1 MNYFDKYLKYKAK
14 YLNLLNEI
22 ITGGMAKRAIKTG
35 IIDTF
40 LFTYYNVDNWND
52 LFIKIRN
59 DNSIT
64 NIQKI
69 NLLKNELG
77 DIEHLLNDED
87 NTDKT
92 NKALGRKI
100 LDIIKYE
107 LETYYKI
114 ASIEIDFT
122 LLNATTKTPN
132 LYFNTINDKA
142 KDKSIGLDD
151 INKIRGEIN
160 EEDITEKQSIKL
172 SIIDNDNSIG
182 YNTKN
187 FKAYDNNFKDTIKNA
202 FTVNNK
208 VPSEQMIINHI
219 LSFVPVDIIKDN
231 TIWEIKSLSDTDK
244 DSNSIKNTKLKG
256 YKKENISIGGILI
269 GGTMCFDFEFT
280 PDGKKIKNIIFELV
294 GKKQIGFNGN
304 PIYDPNGINI
314 KMPILKE
321 NPNGY
326 DYYWYMSNSSGDRYY
341 SPLSDQTE
349 INNFINELKKLNI
362 DITKIIN
369 SRDFVKQLRYKNISL
384 DKINMLNS
392 KYLYYETNSYN
403 FEYLSTVTYDNK
415 TYYLIPKKTSI
426 KLPPSY
432 TDGYSEI
439 FKKDEF
445 LNEYGALFNLRINYN
460 YYI

>member
-14 YLNLLNEI
+14 YLNLLNDI
-22 ITGGMAKRAIKTG
+22 ITGGMSKRSIQTG
-35 IIDTF
+35 EYDAF
-40 LFTYYNVDNWND
+40 LFTYYNVDNWDSLLIN
-52 LFIKIRN
+52 IKN
-59 DNSIT
+59 DNNIT

-69 NLLKNELG
+69 NLLENELG
-77 DIEHLLNDED
+77 DIEHSLNDED
-87 NTDKT
+87 NTDET

-100 LDIIKYE
+100 LDIIKNE

-114 ASIEIDFT
+114 DSMEIDLI
-122 LLNATTKTPN
+122 LLNATTKKSN
-132 LYFNTINDKA
+132 SYFDTINDKA
-142 KDKSIGLDD
+142 KD
-151 INKIRGEIN
+151 NKTLGTDEIRGDIN

-187 FKAYDNNFKDTIKNA
+187 FKAYNNNFFETLKTA
-202 FTVNNK
+202 FTVNGKEPQNEMF
-208 VPSEQMIINHI
+208 VEQI
-219 LSFVPVDIIKDN
+219 LKFVPVDIIKDN
-231 TIWEIKSLSDTDK
+231 TIWEIKSLNDSDK
-244 DSNSIKNTKLKG
+244 NSNSIKNTKLKG
-256 YKKENISIGGILI
+256 FENKNISIGGIFI
-269 GGTMCFDFEFT
+269 GGTIRFSFEFT
-280 PDGKKIKNIIFELV
+280 SDGKKVKNIIFELI
-294 GKKQIGFNGN
+294 GKKQIGYNKK

-341 SPLSDQTE
+341 SPLTDQSE
-349 INNFINELKKLNI
+349 INNFINELKELDI

-369 SRDFVKQLRYKNISL
+369 DDDLENKLRNKNISTNKNDTL
-384 DKINMLNS
+384 LH
-392 KYLYYETNSYN
+392 KYTYYNENSYN
-403 FEYLSTVTYDNK
+403 FKYLSTITYNNK
-415 TYYLIPKKTSI
+415 TYYLIPKKFSI

-445 LNEYGALFNLRINYN
+445 LNEYGTLFNLRTNNN